1 MLNKKNSQRQ
11 IVLFF
16 TAVLLIA
23 GSTAFAG
30 VVTVPPEVQE
40 SLTNVK
46 NAFTGDIAKI
56 IVGTCFAGS
65 CIAYA
70 YNKDNEKMKSKV
82 IAVAI
87 ASGLLGISQSVV
99 EKLVEVKG

>member
-1 MLNKKNSQRQ
+1 MS
-11 IVLFF
+11 
-16 TAVLLIA
+16 IA
-23 GSTAFAG
+23 R
-30 VVTVPPEVQE
+30 
-40 SLTNVK
+40 
-46 NAFTGDIAKI
+46 I